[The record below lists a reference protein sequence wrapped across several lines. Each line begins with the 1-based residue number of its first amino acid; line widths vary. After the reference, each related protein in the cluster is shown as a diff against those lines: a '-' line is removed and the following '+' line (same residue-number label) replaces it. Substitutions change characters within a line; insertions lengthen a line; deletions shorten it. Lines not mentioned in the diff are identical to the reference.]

1 MTVLLRLR
9 LNPTLDICQFAA
21 VDSSCEFAPEWNCFP
36 ESELR
41 FGHPDH
47 STWLSL
53 LSADRPLPT
62 DTSFTCPSLLKK
74 KKTGS
79 KMALKCGRQTSQ
91 GWYATATSVKLGET
105 ADWDI
110 FDMSAEL
117 TCWTTLLQC
126 LSKLAVGS
134 LSHLANLKTGKFE
147 CYRVFLTFISLSQ
160 PSRQHCTDQ
169 FIYLLGKA
177 KAHC

>member
-1 MTVLLRLR
+1 MTVLLRMR
-9 LNPTLDICQFAA
+9 LNPTSDICQFAA

-53 LSADRPLPT
+53 MSADRPLPT

-74 KKTGS
+74 KTGS
-79 KMALKCGRQTSQ
+79 KMALKRGRQTSQ
-91 GWYATATSVKLGET
+91 GWYATATSVKLSET

-126 LSKLAVGS
+126 LWKLAVGS
-134 LSHLANLKTGKFE
+134 LSHLANLKTGIH
-147 CYRVFLTFISLSQ
+147 CA
-160 PSRQHCTDQ
+160 SRHANTVDYTDQ
-169 FIYLLGKA
+169 LIYLLGKA